1 MLFNFYAL
9 GLSWGQA
16 LTPTG
21 QLHWG
26 HTPPDGAGGPF
37 KASASLFR
45 NALYKQSIKCHLFAL
60 LKDYVKER
68 NEDLEDS
75 PNVEVKVNTANPG
88 LYNVPAHWRYF
99 TSY

>member
-9 GLSWGQA
+9 GLSWGEA

-26 HTPPDGAGGPF
+26 HTPLMGRG
-37 KASASLFR
+37 SL
-45 NALYKQSIKCHLFAL
+45 QSICFTVQKCIIQTSVNCHLFAL
-60 LKDYVKER
+60 LKDYTKEH

-75 PNVEVKVNTANPG
+75 PNIEV
-88 LYNVPAHWRYF
+88 
-99 TSY
+99 